1 MKKLGFILFLVVTLA
16 ACTITKRQH
25 LGGWHVEWKH
35 RHQTDQSEVNQ
46 DQLVTEKQQ
55 NESIKT
61 LDYTAVDSSNTAF
74 EERRPESEVQELPV
88 TTAYSNTVVKKSA
101 NPSHHVK
108 SLSGFLSPKESVKK
122 LKDGIRLL
130 RTASETQDMFTV
142 SVLLIIIGVL
152 LLGLALLFLFLEV
165 LSASLGTP
173 FLVYSGVTFAG
184 GLIMIVVGIVLGA
197 KTAADSK
204 KHKDKEKPERV
215 KKEKTQEEKDEAM
228 WAQYK
233 RAVRASIILAVLFF
247 ALSLFFIAIDSVI
260 PLVPIMAILFVIFIL
275 LVWGRYKQKI
285 KEAEGTVEPKK
296 A

>member
-1 MKKLGFILFLVVTLA
+1 M
-16 ACTITKRQH
+16 
-25 LGGWHVEWKH
+25 EWKH
-35 RHQTDQSEVNQ
+35 HHTTDQGSEHPDRFVAEHEQ
-46 DQLVTEKQQ
+46 KEPSALPEQ
-55 NESIKT
+55 
-61 LDYTAVDSSNTAF
+61 TAVDSSNTVF
-74 EERRPESEVQELPV
+74 EERRQESEVPELSV
-88 TTAYSNTVVKKSA
+88 AAAYSNKVVKKSA

-108 SLSGFLSPKESVKK
+108 SLSGFLLPKESVKK

-130 RTASETQDMFTV
+130 QSSSETEDMFTITV
-142 SVLLIIIGVL
+142 VLIIIGVL

-165 LSASLGTP
+165 LSGSLGTP
-173 FLVYSGVTFAG
+173 FLAYSGITFAG
-184 GLIMIVVGIVLGA
+184 GLILIVVGIVLGA

-215 KKEKTQEEKDEAM
+215 RKEKEKTQEEKDEAM

-247 ALSLFFIAIDSVI
+247 ALSLFFIAIDAVI
-260 PLVPIMAILFVIFIL
+260 PLLPIMAILFGIFIL

-285 KEAEGTVEPKK
+285 KEAEGTVQPKR